1 MEEDKSVH
9 KEEIVDP
16 VKLVKNVRKSRK
28 VRQGRKKQSVLRKT
42 VRFFMTLLMIFLLVY
57 VSKMPQW
64 YLPKNAYTTVNNN
77 AIIIKN
83 NRIVKSYRILAAMKA
98 HEVPSVP
105 IYMMKTRDI
114 EKDIKTLKPIKDV
127 YIRRYAF
134 PARLQ
139 IIVRERNPVISIY
152 LNEKEPAIGAFAD
165 DGVIIGREFMPL
177 HPSVK
182 TIKVLAPESGDYSYT
197 KWNIDKIND
206 IQKIAANIEMY
217 SKEPVE
223 YIDMRNPAD
232 VYVKIKTVN
241 IRLGKFDSSMYGRI
255 ERISS
260 ILPQIKLIKAKVQY
274 LDISWEK
281 VNYLK
286 LVK

>member
-1 MEEDKSVH
+1 MDEKKSVQ
-9 KEEIVDP
+9 KEDVVDP
-16 VKLVKNVRKSRK
+16 VKLVKNVKKSRK

-42 VRFFMTLLMIFLLVY
+42 VRFFMTLFMVFLLIY

-64 YLPKNAYTTVNNN
+64 YLPKDAYSKIDNNV
-77 AIIIKN
+77 IVIRN
-83 NRIVKSYRILAAMKA
+83 NKIVKSYRILAAMKG
-98 HEVPSVP
+98 HDVPSVP
-105 IYMMKTRDI
+105 IYLMRTRDI
-114 EKDIKTLKPIKDV
+114 EKDIKTLQPIKNV

-139 IIVRERNPVISIY
+139 IIVKERNPVISICF
-152 LNEKEPAIGAFAD
+152 NEKEPAIGAFAE
-165 DGVIIGREFMPL
+165 DGVFIGKEFMPL
-177 HPSVK
+177 NPSIK
-182 TIKVLAPESGDYSYT
+182 TIKVLAPASGDYSYT
-197 KWNIDKIND
+197 KWNLDQLNEL
-206 IQKIAANIEMY
+206 QKIAAYIEMY
-217 SKEPVE
+217 SQEPVE

-241 IRLGKFDSSMYGRI
+241 IRLGKFDSSIYERL